1 MTILTFILAIS
12 YFRIRFHISE
22 ISFVVNS
29 STLHFY
35 GSASD
40 KQAESD
46 ADDDDDDD
54 GNDDEHDDGDDGD
67 NGNDYDDDEA
77 ALSIILYCI
86 T

>member
-1 MTILTFILAIS
+1 MTFILAIS

-46 ADDDDDDD
+46 AENDDDDD
-54 GNDDEHDDGDDGD
+54 GNDDEHGDGDDYDDNDEDDD
-67 NGNDYDDDEA
+67 NGEDD
-77 ALSIILYCI
+77 